1 MRKSKPILL
10 FVPNDLI
17 IDLDNYLE
25 YNNPPFKVKRV
36 YFYVVIHQLIKMQIM
51 HKNDEY
57 HFITTKHLKEITCN
71 NIGRYVKIL
80 RDARFLLFKKVY
92 INGNKAYRYKL
103 KRKYAGEVSKV
114 AIKTNSKTGKK
125 IIKSVNRKKA
135 HYNRQEPHIKVL
147 RDRIMNMELDYK
159 GAYKW
164 IENNAEGL
172 KKLSYITAINHIE
185 DKRFRYASRNRT
197 NKRLDTNL
205 TNLKSDFKQ
214 FIIGDYVSIDLKNSQ
229 PFLLA
234 ITIYNIITNIGTY
247 SGCLDSVCVV
257 EVFGVKGIKNVLKFH
272 QNQEKGD
279 LVNFRNYFDAT
290 LNGVLYEE
298 FMKCYPKEM
307 ERKEAKEMMFAVL
320 FSRNKSYDKQKKA
333 FARVYPFVDEVARL
347 LKAKDHRTL
356 PIYLQKLESYLFI
369 DCIAKELINE
379 GIIPYTIHDSVIV
392 KKKDEAKTIEI
403 MNRVFMSQIGFVP
416 TFSIEDI

>member
-1 MRKSKPILL
+1 MRTSKPIVL
-10 FVPNDLI
+10 FIPDNLI
-17 IDLDNYLE
+17 ADLDDYLE
-25 YNNPPFKVKRV
+25 YNAPKFKAKNL
-36 YFYVVIHQLIKMQIM
+36 YFYYVIHYLIKQQII
-51 HKNDEY
+51 HDDEY
-57 HFITTKHLKEITCN
+57 HFITTKYLKKITCN

-80 RDARFLLFKKVY
+80 RDAKFIISKQVV
-92 INGNKAYRYKL
+92 INGNKAYKYKL
-103 KRKYAGEVSKV
+103 ASKYSRGASKV
-114 AIKTNSKTGKK
+114 EIKTSSKLGKK
-125 IIKSVNRKKA
+125 IVKSLNRKKS
-135 HYNRQEPHIKVL
+135 HYNRQQPHIKVL

-164 IENNAEGL
+164 IENNADGL

-205 TNLKSDFKQ
+205 TNLKSELKQ
-214 FIIGDYVSIDLKNSQ
+214 FIMGEFVSIDLKNSQ
-229 PFLLA
+229 PFLFA

-257 EVFGVKGIKNVLKFH
+257 EAFGVKGIKNVLKFH

-347 LKAKDHRTL
+347 LKAKDHRAL
-356 PIYLQKLESYLFI
+356 SIYLQKLESYLFI

-392 KKKDEAKTIEI
+392 KKKDESKTIEI